1 MRRIFLALTTIAM
14 TGWAATTGVAQAAPT
29 PTPSVTAAPTPTPVC
44 PPVTPIGGRVSVA
57 TTTSLTIDYFIAVS
71 PPCGYRPPITVR
83 LFTSR
88 EDAFAW
94 QNPVAETVSG
104 PERDGS
110 VTFERLTPDT
120 EYWFGF
126 RDSDG
131 RWEPYYGGTG
141 RTAALAS
148 CRATATIDSRWGT
161 GFVAT
166 VTVRNVG
173 AQPLGRGRADPGGV
187 GWDRRPGRHRRG
199 GAQRPVQRDGGAG
212 RDDDVRA
219 AGDDQH
225 DAGRAHAEL
234 HALTGETLRGFGVGQ
249 GLRATAP

>member
-1 MRRIFLALTTIAM
+1 MRRIFLALTTITM

-44 PPVTPIGGRVSVA
+44 PPVTPIGGRVSAA

-71 PPCGYRPPITVR
+71 PPCGYRQPITVR

-173 AQPLGRGRADPGGV
+173 AQPLDQWWVSWRWAGDERIQAVWGGV
-187 GWDRRPGRHRRG
+187 VDPTGTDVVVRNAPYNGTV
-199 GAQRPVQRDGGAG
+199 APDGTTTFGLLVTTSAPPAG
-212 RDDDVRA
+212 
-219 AGDDQH
+219 
-225 DAGRAHAEL
+225 
-234 HALTGETLRGFGVGQ
+234 LTLNCAR
-249 GLRATAP
+249 

>member
-141 RTAALAS
+141 RTTALAS

-173 AQPLGRGRADPGGV
+173 AQPLDQWRVSWR
-187 GWDRRPGRHRRG
+187 W
-199 GAQRPVQRDGGAG
+199 
-212 RDDDVRA
+212 
-219 AGDDQH
+219 AGDERIQAVWGGIVDP
-225 DAGRAHAEL
+225 AGTDVVVRNAPYNGTVAPDGTTTFGL
-234 HALTGETLRGFGVGQ
+234 LVTTSTTPAGLTLNCAR
-249 GLRATAP
+249 